1 MGKIKRG
8 GFIFITWIGDHEPN
22 HVQVYRDGKEVLKY
36 NLDENV
42 VMKGKLV
49 KKIEKI
55 IIQLKEERLI

>member
-22 HVQVYRDGKEVLKY
+22 HVHVYRDGKEVLKY